1 MDNHKHVLIIIN
13 EFKEPQVKG
22 VKSILDTFREQG
34 AQLSLMFAIPQIPA
48 YYYQIPSMELM
59 RAYLIQDA
67 EKCLQKAGNILGIP
81 SEHQWVEM
89 GSFKTLITQAAHRV
103 GADFTLLI
111 GNGNRKTTH
120 PLPETGYLFPASEA
134 A

>member
-13 EFKEPQVKG
+13 EFKEPQVNG
-22 VKSILDTFREQG
+22 IKSILDTFREQG
-34 AQLSLMFAIPQIPA
+34 TRLSLMFAIPQIPA

-59 RAYLIQDA
+59 RAYLVQDA
-67 EKCLQKAGNILGIP
+67 EKCLQKAGKILGIP

-103 GADFTLLI
+103 GADFTVII
-111 GNGNRKTTH
+111 GDGNRKAT
-120 PLPETGYLFPASEA
+120 LPVSETGYLLPASEA

>member
-1 MDNHKHVLIIIN
+1 MENHKHVLIIIN

-22 VKSILDTFREQG
+22 VKGILDTFREQG

-59 RAYLIQDA
+59 RAYLVQDA
-67 EKCLQKAGNILGIP
+67 EKCLQKAGQILGIP
-81 SEHQWVEM
+81 TEHQWVEM

-103 GADFTLLI
+103 GADFTLI
-111 GNGNRKTTH
+111 VGDGNRKATH
-120 PLPETGYLFPASEA
+120 PIPEKSFFLSASEA